1 MTPWSCSGD
10 GDDWTG
16 LTAAIR
22 NQRLDTDQED
32 IMDMTP
38 LADQEEDRTVLAPD
52 YNGFYMSKHLL
63 KVGKESIFSYVDP
76 GLSDQCTGDY
86 PVCR

>member
-38 LADQEEDRTVLAPD
+38 LAGGEDCAGSRLQW
-52 YNGFYMSKHLL
+52 LL
-63 KVGKESIFSYVDP
+63 YE
-76 GLSDQCTGDY
+76 
-86 PVCR
+86 

>member
-10 GDDWTG
+10 GDDCTG

-32 IMDMTP
+32 IMVMTSTVRIRRRP
-38 LADQEEDRTVLAPD
+38 GLVLAPD
-52 YNGFYMSKHLL
+52 YSGFYPSKHLL
-63 KVGKESIFSYVDP
+63 KVGEESIFSYVDP
-76 GLSDQCTGDY
+76 GLSDQ
-86 PVCR
+86 

>member
-10 GDDWTG
+10 GEDWTG

-32 IMDMTP
+32 IMVMTSTVRIRRRP
-38 LADQEEDRTVLAPD
+38 GLVLAPD
-52 YNGFYMSKHLL
+52 YRGFYPSKHLL
-63 KVGKESIFSYVDP
+63 KVGEESIFSYVDP
-76 GLSDQCTGDY
+76 GLI
-86 PVCR
+86 